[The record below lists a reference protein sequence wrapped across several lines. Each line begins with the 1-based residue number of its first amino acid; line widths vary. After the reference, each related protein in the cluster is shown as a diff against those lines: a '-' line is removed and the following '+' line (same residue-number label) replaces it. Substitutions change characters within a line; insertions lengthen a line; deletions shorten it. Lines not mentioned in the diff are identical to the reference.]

1 MSSQLS
7 IAVECPSRKVTFKT
21 RAKANRFIR
30 ERNGPGKLA
39 SYQCPQCKFWHT
51 TKRAI

>member
-1 MSSQLS
+1 MTKALS
-7 IAVECPSRKVTFKT
+7 IPASCKSRKVTFKT

-30 ERNGPGKLA
+30 TRNGPGKLA
-39 SYQCPQCKFWHT
+39 AYKCPICDYWHT